1 METNMCGACGV
12 LRSGPEWLE
21 EGLERSAGS
30 RLAERQKRIRIVN
43 HLLRPTGTKLTESAG
58 RLVLSS
64 FTGRTR
70 VIDDLAH
77 VWLGA
82 AEIGRRPVDP
92 LDETFIGNA
101 GVAQ

>member
-1 METNMCGACGV
+1 MCGACGV

-21 EGLERSAGS
+21 GGSERSADA

-43 HLLRPTGTKLTESAG
+43 DLLRPTGTKLRESAG

-70 VIDDLAH
+70 VVDDLAH

-92 LDETFIGNA
+92 LDDSFIGNDGA
-101 GVAQ
+101 AR

>member
-1 METNMCGACGV
+1 MCGACGV

-21 EGLERSAGS
+21 EGPERSAGA
-30 RLAERQKRIRIVN
+30 RLAERQKRIRIV
-43 HLLRPTGTKLTESAG
+43 
-58 RLVLSS
+58 SS
-64 FTGRTR
+64 LTGRTR

-92 LDETFIGNA
+92 LDEAFIGDA